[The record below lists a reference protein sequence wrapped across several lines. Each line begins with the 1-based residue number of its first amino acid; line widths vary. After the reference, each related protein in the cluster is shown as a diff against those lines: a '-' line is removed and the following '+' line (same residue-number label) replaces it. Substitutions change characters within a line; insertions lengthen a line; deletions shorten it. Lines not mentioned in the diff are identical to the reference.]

1 MTVGKWLRTVL
12 LLICVLCLLGAC
24 GQQAQPAITASPE
37 STPVPAAE
45 PTPEPTAEP
54 TPESARTAELLHV
67 CNEENN
73 EYCLAAS
80 EDGTRFLIARLN
92 GDDYSLWVGNEDGSD
107 RVDLAFA
114 GISEEDA
121 EGIYGLSGRAF
132 ANDIKRKSGM
142 SREEMLQEDIE
153 SIRSQYGS
161 IAEGLIHRIWYR
173 LKPDYVTVAGEF
185 ALLSD
190 PYVGVSARVNM
201 RTGETVMLFQ
211 LFCVMSGDGT
221 ILAFG
226 NGTIQALGTDT
237 GSGRPSYLLRPDRTV
252 PEEADYVL
260 SRDAISLPGCLSL
273 QEDGTLWVLET
284 RYENSEVDGEEL
296 FLLNVSVA
304 HYAPD
309 GTELRRISGG
319 VFEYSACPQVL
330 LYSEQ
335 TGMGIVYNPSGA
347 YNPPYIFG
355 PEDDTMKPLMP
366 ESLIP
371 PVLRRG
377 EREEVVDEY
386 GRMLRESEVR
396 RLLVLGM
403 SRGGTKL
410 LVQDLQSGY
419 LLSLDLATLKADIL
433 LNDAQIVSFVRDH
446 TERPGS
452 LLYNMGWNNGEI
464 ISCGPAVRGYAFRI
478 PFRDAD

>member
-24 GQQAQPAITASPE
+24 GQQTQPAITAVPE

-45 PTPEPTAEP
+45 PTAEP
-54 TPESARTAELLHV
+54 TPEPARTAELLHV

-73 EYCLAAS
+73 EYCLAAA
-80 EDGTRFLIARLN
+80 EDGTRFLIARWY
-92 GDDYSLWVGNEDGSD
+92 DEKYDLWVQNEDGSG
-107 RVDLAFA
+107 RTDLAFV
-114 GISEEDA
+114 GLSEEDA
-121 EGIYGLSGRAF
+121 EAIYGLSGRAF
-132 ANDIKRKSGM
+132 INPFQSSGM
-142 SREEMLQEDIE
+142 SREDTLQKHIE
-153 SIRSQYGS
+153 SMKSQYGS
-161 IAEGLIHRIWYR
+161 IAEGLIHWIWYN

-185 ALLSD
+185 ALVSD
-190 PYVGVSARVNM
+190 PQVGVTARVNM
-201 RTGETVMLFQ
+201 RTGETVMLFR
-211 LFCVMSGDGT
+211 LFCIMSGNGT

-284 RYENSEVDGEEL
+284 RSENSEVDGEEL

-335 TGMGIVYNPSGA
+335 TGTGIVYNPSGA

-386 GRMLRESEVR
+386 GRMLRESDVR

-446 TERPGS
+446 MERPGS
-452 LLYNMGWNNGEI
+452 LMYNMGWNNGEI

>member
-1 MTVGKWLRTVL
+1 MTRRKFQFLAL
-12 LLICVLCLLGAC
+12 LLVCALCLLSAC
-24 GQQAQPAITASPE
+24 GQQEKPAETAAPAGAETAAPAATETTAPE
-37 STPVPAAE
+37 S
-45 PTPEPTAEP
+45 
-54 TPESARTAELLHV
+54 SRTAELLHI

-185 ALLSD
+185 ALVSD
-190 PYVGVSARVNM
+190 PQVGVTARVNM

-309 GTELRRISGG
+309 GTELRRIIGG

-335 TGMGIVYNPSGA
+335 TGMGIVYNPSGT

-355 PEDDTMKPLMP
+355 PEDDTMKPLMS
-366 ESLIP
+366 ESLFFA
-371 PVLRRG
+371 G
-377 EREEVVDEY
+377 ESGKKSWTNTAACCGKARSGACWSWACPGAE
-386 GRMLRESEVR
+386 RNCW
-396 RLLVLGM
+396 
-403 SRGGTKL
+403 SRICR
-410 LVQDLQSGY
+410 
-419 LLSLDLATLKADIL
+419 ADICYPWTWP
-433 LNDAQIVSFVRDH
+433 R
-446 TERPGS
+446 
-452 LLYNMGWNNGEI
+452 
-464 ISCGPAVRGYAFRI
+464 
-478 PFRDAD
+478 